1 MGNLVAGIP
10 IVSDLVERV
19 PSMVSLINQSMQ
31 GTWDTLHDTRGDTPI
46 HVHAIVRAATGLI
59 SES

>member
-1 MGNLVAGIP
+1 MGNVVAGIP

-31 GTWDTLHDTRGDTPI
+31 GTWDTLHMHDTRGDTPI
-46 HVHAIVRAATGLI
+46 HALVRAATGLI